1 MELKDEKTC
10 QSFVLILFVILKS
23 FSLLLP
29 VSVFRLG
36 FTNGLMS
43 ESMIL
48 WFGSMLIWEREN
60 DKKNER
66 SM

>member
-1 MELKDEKTC
+1 MELKDEKTR